1 MKNIGFGDITKIVGF
16 DKDLEI
22 EIIIDSI
29 ADSLDFKDELIKV
42 SNGYSEKY
50 DFHISSNEKTG
61 TNSEFKKELIDIL
74 NTFDKEDIEK
84 YSGEV
89 QSRIFEKNDFGV
101 TR

>member
-1 MKNIGFGDITKIVGF
+1 MKNIGF

-22 EIIIDSI
+22 DIIIDSI

-74 NTFDKEDIEK
+74 N
-84 YSGEV
+84 
-89 QSRIFEKNDFGV
+89 IFCA
-101 TR
+101 

>member
-1 MKNIGFGDITKIVGF
+1 MAKFSF
-16 DKDLEI
+16 DKNLEI
-22 EIIIDSI
+22 DIIIDSI

-42 SNGYSEKY
+42 SNEYSEKY

-61 TNSEFKKELIDIL
+61 TDSEFKKELIDIL
-74 NTFDKEDIEK
+74 NTFDREDIEK

>member
-1 MKNIGFGDITKIVGF
+1 MAKISF
-16 DKDLEI
+16 DKNLEI
-22 EIIIDSI
+22 DIIIDSI

-42 SNGYSEKY
+42 SNEYSEKY

-61 TNSEFKKELIDIL
+61 TDFEFKKELIDIL

>member
-1 MKNIGFGDITKIVGF
+1 MAKISF
-16 DKDLEI
+16 DKNLEI
-22 EIIIDSI
+22 DIIIDSI

-42 SNGYSEKY
+42 SNEYSEKY
-50 DFHISSNEKTG
+50 DFYISSNEKTG
-61 TNSEFKKELIDIL
+61 TDFEFKKELIDIL

-84 YSGEV
+84 YSSEV

>member
-1 MKNIGFGDITKIVGF
+1 MAKFSF
-16 DKDLEI
+16 DKNLEI

-42 SNGYSEKY
+42 SNEYSEKY

-61 TNSEFKKELIDIL
+61 TDSEFKKELIDIL